1 MMTAPA
7 RESRPAALNQVKR
20 AKIDPRHLN
29 STDSLGIELGIENRS
44 AGPEPDTLPVSG

>member
-20 AKIDPRHLN
+20 AKIEPRHLN
-29 STDSLGIELGIENRS
+29 PTDSLGIENPP
-44 AGPEPDTLPVSG
+44 AGPEPGTLPVSG

>member
-7 RESRPAALNQVKR
+7 RESRTAALNQVKR
-20 AKIDPRHLN
+20 AKIEPRHLN
-29 STDSLGIELGIENRS
+29 PTDSLGIENRP